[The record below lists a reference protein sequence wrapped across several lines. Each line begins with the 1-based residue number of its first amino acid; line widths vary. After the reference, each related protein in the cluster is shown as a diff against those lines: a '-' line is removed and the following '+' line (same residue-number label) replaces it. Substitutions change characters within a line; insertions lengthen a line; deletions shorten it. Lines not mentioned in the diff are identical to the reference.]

1 MYFQNVFLCL
11 KVKLLENENPAFV
24 RRADARL
31 FLSILAA
38 GAVQGF
44 RPRRNIA
51 RAERSVYP
59 RRLIMSFVKAKEYLD
74 TRGSGGPDLRSGIT
88 NKEGCCL

>member
-59 RRLIMSFVKAKEYLD
+59 RRLIMSFVKAKEYLEA
-74 TRGSGGPDLRSGIT
+74 RGSGEPDLRFGIT

>member
-51 RAERSVYP
+51 RADRSVYP
-59 RRLIMSFVKAKEYLD
+59 RRSAMSFVKAKEYLES
-74 TRGSGGPDLRSGIT
+74 RGLGNRIFVL
-88 NKEGCCL
+88 E